1 MNASKSL
8 ALALAASLTACSSLP
23 TSAPTFKEFS
33 KSLPKTATPPKAYP
47 AGPEYQ
53 IVDLGPEVAAT
64 VAKFYEHRPSAL
76 LGASHYSPELIL
88 RPGDLV
94 SISIFDVSSQSPLSS
109 GSTENATATS
119 VTPVVGRTTALQ
131 PETIELNGAVKIPF
145 AGLVNIAGLTPSEA
159 AHAIEASLKGQLKA
173 PQAIVSLVNSPLDAV
188 TVGGD
193 VERPGI
199 VNLSVRGEHI
209 LDVVAAAGGAK
220 YEAYDCD
227 IELVRRGSSVRMWL
241 EDLVDHAD
249 HNVTVQPGDSLYVL
263 HNPRS
268 FTVLGSSMKVSQID
282 FDSQKVS
289 LAEAI
294 ARSGGP
300 NNTLSNIEYIYV
312 LRYEPQE
319 LETHLGPY
327 NKIITD
333 SSLGAQAEMPIA
345 YRINLRD
352 GGAYFIAKNFEVRN
366 KDLILMTKSDFSQLQ
381 QFFELVHSVT
391 GIYFDLKSTSVTRSN

>member
-23 TSAPTFKEFS
+23 TSAPTVKEFS
-33 KSLPKTATPPKAYP
+33 KALPKAATPPKAYP
-47 AGPEYQ
+47 TGPRYQ
-53 IVDLGPEVAAT
+53 IIDLGPEVAAT
-64 VAKFYEHRPSAL
+64 VAMFYEHIPSAL
-76 LGASHYSPELIL
+76 PGASHYSPTLTL
-88 RPGDLV
+88 RPGDVV

-109 GSTENATATS
+109 GASENATAAS
-119 VTPVVGRTTALQ
+119 VSPVVGRTTVLQ
-131 PETIELNGAVKIPF
+131 PETIELTGAVKIPF
-145 AGLVNIAGLTPSEA
+145 AGLVSIAGLTPSEA
-159 AHAIEASLKGQLKA
+159 AHAIETSLKGQLKA
-173 PQAIVSLVNSPLDAV
+173 PQAVVSLVNSPLDTV

-193 VERPGI
+193 VGRPGI

-227 IELVRRGSSVRMWL
+227 IELVRQGASVRWWL
-241 EDLVDHAD
+241 EDLIDHAD
-249 HNVTVQPGDSLYVL
+249 HNVTLQPGDSLYVL

-282 FDSQKVS
+282 FESQTVT

-300 NNTLSNIEYIYV
+300 NNSLSNIEYIYL
-312 LRYEPQE
+312 LRYEPHE
-319 LETHLGPY
+319 LATQFGSVG
-327 NKIITD
+327 D
-333 SSLGAQAEMPIA
+333 VSSDESARAQSKLPIA

-352 GGAYFIAKNFEVRN
+352 GGAYFIAQNFQIRD
-366 KDLILMTKSDFSQLQ
+366 KDLILMTKSDVSQLQ
-381 QFFELVHSVT
+381 QFFEVIHSVS
-391 GIYFDLKSTSVTRSN
+391 GIYFDIKSTSLTPLN